1 MKVELLYFDEC
12 PSYHAAEML
21 LREAL
26 AEEGQAAEIVKI
38 KIENEADAQ
47 RWKFPGSPTIRFD
60 GVDPFQ
66 QGTNDYGLE
75 CRVFVTPN
83 GLQGWPTKAMLQNVI
98 KDMIG

>member
-1 MKVELLYFDEC
+1 MKVEFLYFDEC
-12 PSYHAAEML
+12 PSYQAAETL

-47 RWKFPGSPTIRFD
+47 RWQFLGSPTIRFD
-60 GVDPFQ
+60 GVDPFE
-66 QGTNDYGLE
+66 QGASDYGLE
-75 CRVFVTPN
+75 CRVFVTPQ
-83 GLQGWPTKAMLQNVI
+83 GLQGWPTKAMLRNAL